1 MKKWTKLSRRIL
13 LKHPRLT
20 VYEDTVK
27 LPSGHNTEY
36 LHFGFTTDAAQVIA
50 INSSGEILVQKEYS
64 YPINDWLYQFP
75 GGAINKGEKPDA
87 CALRELSEEAD
98 LSGDLT
104 MLGWFYVDNRRKSD
118 KFYVFLAKN
127 LKEAVGKADIEE
139 EFEYCWLKE
148 ADIDQMLR
156 DGKVVNYSMLSGWAL
171 YKAHI
176 MKT

>member
-1 MKKWTKLSRRIL
+1 MKKWAKLSSKIL

-36 LHFGFTTDAAQVIA
+36 LHFGFTTDAAQVITV
-50 INSSGEILVQKEYS
+50 NGDGKILVQKEYS

-75 GGAINKGEKPDA
+75 GGAINKNEKPGVG
-87 CALRELSEEAD
+87 ALRELSEEAN

-104 MLGWFYVDNRRKSD
+104 KLGWFYVDNRRKSD

-127 LKEAVGKADIEE
+127 LTEAVGKKDVEE
-139 EFEYCWLKE
+139 EFEYRWFNE
-148 ADIDQMLR
+148 SEIDKMIR
-156 DGKVVNYSMLSGWAL
+156 DGKIINYSMLSGWAL
-171 YKAHI
+171 YKANI